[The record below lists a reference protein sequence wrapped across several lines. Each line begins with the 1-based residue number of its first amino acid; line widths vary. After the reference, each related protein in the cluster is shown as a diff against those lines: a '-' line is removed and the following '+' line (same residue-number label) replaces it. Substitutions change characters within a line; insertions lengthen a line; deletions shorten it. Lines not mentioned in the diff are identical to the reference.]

1 MSKVKCQILHK
12 QGFTLIELLLVIALV
27 LIVSVPTA
35 AFSTHFIYQMSVR
48 DASEGLVGML
58 QEAQALSMLGKENS
72 AWGVKKQSGKL
83 ILFRG
88 EDFSNRDQAFDQAL
102 SINSHVN
109 MIGFDEMSFS
119 RYGGFP
125 LQPTGSIVVAWGN
138 VNEIFKLNSEGVFE

>member
-1 MSKVKCQILHK
+1 MTLKK
-12 QGFTLIELLLVIALV
+12 QKKTQSGFTLIELLLVIALV

-35 AFSTHFIYQMSVR
+35 SFSTHFIYQMSVR

-72 AWGVKKQSGKL
+72 SWGVKKQSGKL

-88 EDFSNRDQAFDQAL
+88 EDFSSRNQSFDQVL
-102 SINSHVN
+102 TINSHVD
-109 MIGFDEMSFS
+109 MTGFDEISFS

-125 LQPTGSIVVAWGN
+125 SQTAMPIVVAWGN
-138 VNEIFKLNSEGVFE
+138 VNETFKLNLEGVFE